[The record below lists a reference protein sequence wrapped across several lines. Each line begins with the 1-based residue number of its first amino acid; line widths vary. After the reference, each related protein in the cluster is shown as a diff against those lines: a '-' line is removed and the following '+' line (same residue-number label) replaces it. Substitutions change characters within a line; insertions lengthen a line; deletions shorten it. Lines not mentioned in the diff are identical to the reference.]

1 MMRLMT
7 IQEAKIHGK
16 RELVSSPTPELDTAV
31 LLQHITGF
39 DKTHLLLNRD
49 FCLTAEQEVDFLS
62 AIERRKTGFPIAY
75 ITGHKEFFGLDFYV
89 TPDVLIP
96 KPDTELLVELAL
108 DALEDKFRAKPDA
121 IPTVCDMCTG
131 SGCVGLSIAKTLSD
145 KASEKKETK
154 DYTDGC
160 KCDVSEDFRECGGA
174 EDSRSLSLT
183 LVDISEKA
191 LDIAKKNAE
200 RLLGRDERSNVPSQ
214 TAPRS
219 LLPAPCSLLPPH
231 FSLLTPNSSL
241 LTPHLSFVQSNL
253 FENVLPTFDLIVT
266 NPPYVPHSESVELLK
281 DGRSEPLLALD
292 GDVNE
297 AGESS
302 GSDDGL
308 ALIRRL
314 VPQCY
319 QHLNRNGVLIMETG
333 EYNAE
338 ATAELFKEAGFRNIH
353 IEYDMN
359 EMMRDV
365 VGVK

>member
-1 MMRLMT
+1 MT
-7 IQEAKIHGK
+7 IQQAKIYGK
-16 RELVSSPTPELDTAV
+16 SELTSSPTPELDTAV

-49 FCLTAEQEVDFLS
+49 YELTQKQEADFLTA
-62 AIERRKTGFPIAY
+62 IEKRKTGLPVAY

-131 SGCVGLSIAKTLSD
+131 SGCVGLSIAKTLAD
-145 KASEKKETK
+145 KAGEKKETT
-154 DYTDGC
+154 DYTD
-160 KCDVSEDFRECGGA
+160 SQR
-174 EDSRSLSLT
+174 LSFT
-183 LVDISEKA
+183 LVDISENA
-191 LDIAKKNAE
+191 LAIARKNAE
-200 RLLGRDERSNVPSQ
+200 RLIVQKEM
-214 TAPRS
+214 
-219 LLPAPCSLLPPH
+219 PH
-231 FSLLTPNSSL
+231 FI
-241 LTPHLSFVQSNL
+241 QSNL

-266 NPPYVPHSESVELLK
+266 NPPYVPHSKSLELLK

-292 GDVNE
+292 GDVDE
-297 AGESS
+297 VGESS
-302 GSDDGL
+302 GTNDGL

-319 QHLNRNGVLIMETG
+319 EHLNRNGGLIMETG

-338 ATAELFKEAGFRNIH
+338 ATAELFKQAGFRNVK

>member
-1 MMRLMT
+1 MT
-7 IQEAKIHGK
+7 IQQAKIYGK
-16 RELVSSPTPELDTAV
+16 NELTSSPSPELDVAV

-49 FCLTAEQEVDFLS
+49 YELTSEQEGDFQS

-108 DALEDKFRAKPDA
+108 DALEDKFRAKPDM

-131 SGCVGLSIAKTLSD
+131 SGCVALSIAK
-145 KASEKKETK
+145 ASEKLAGSNEQL
-154 DYTDGC
+154 
-160 KCDVSEDFRECGGA
+160 ENQRA
-174 EDSRSLSLT
+174 EIKFT

-191 LDIAKKNAE
+191 LVVARKNAE
-200 RLLGRDERSNVPSQ
+200 RLLGTSETMSRKGSDERNNVQSSGGRAKQSPENTFRFPLS
-214 TAPRS
+214 TF
-219 LLPAPCSLLPPH
+219 H
-231 FSLLTPNSSL
+231 FIR
-241 LTPHLSFVQSNL
+241 SNL

-292 GDVNE
+292 GDVDLD
-297 AGESS
+297 GKPS

-308 ALIRRL
+308 GLIRHL
-314 VPQCY
+314 VPQCWE
-319 QHLNRNGVLIMETG
+319 HLNRNGVLIMETG

-338 ATAELFKEAGFRNIH
+338 ETAELFKQAGFRNVR

>member
-1 MMRLMT
+1 MT
-7 IQEAKIHGK
+7 IQEAKTYGK
-16 RELVSSPTPELDTAV
+16 QNLLSSPTPELDTAV
-31 LLQHITGF
+31 ILQHITGF

-49 FCLTAEQEVDFLS
+49 FELTDGQKADFLA

-75 ITGHKEFFGLDFYV
+75 ITGHKEFFALDFYV

-145 KASEKKETK
+145 KARLKKETT
-154 DYTDGC
+154 DYTDYT
-160 KCDVSEDFRECGGA
+160 DDT
-174 EDSRSLSLT
+174 DSRRLSLT

-200 RLLGRDERSNVPSQ
+200 RLLGRDERSNVPKRNFQ
-214 TAPRS
+214 
-219 LLPAPCSLLPPH
+219 L
-231 FSLLTPNSSL
+231 SSFNF
-241 LTPHLSFVQSNL
+241 HLVQSNL
-253 FENVLPTFDLIVT
+253 FENVLPAFDLIVT

-281 DGRSEPLLALD
+281 DGRNEPLLALD

-297 AGESS
+297 AGEAS
-302 GSDDGL
+302 GSCDGL

-319 QHLNRNGVLIMETG
+319 EHLNRNGVLIMETG
-333 EYNAE
+333 EYNAQE
-338 ATAELFKEAGFRNIH
+338 TAELFKKAGFRNVR

>member
-1 MMRLMT
+1 MT
-7 IQEAKIHGK
+7 IQQAKIYGK
-16 RELVSSPTPELDTAV
+16 SELTSSPTPELDTAV

-49 FCLTAEQEVDFLS
+49 YELTQKQEADFLTA
-62 AIERRKTGFPIAY
+62 IEKRKTGLPVAY

-131 SGCVGLSIAKTLSD
+131 SGCVGLSIAKTLAD
-145 KASEKKETK
+145 KAGEKKETTDGT
-154 DYTDGC
+154 DYTD
-160 KCDVSEDFRECGGA
+160 
-174 EDSRSLSLT
+174 SRRLSFT

-191 LDIAKKNAE
+191 LAVARKNAE
-200 RLLGRDERSNVPSQ
+200 RLISQ
-214 TAPRS
+214 KEM
-219 LLPAPCSLLPPH
+219 PH
-231 FSLLTPNSSL
+231 
-241 LTPHLSFVQSNL
+241 FVQSNL

-266 NPPYVPHSESVELLK
+266 NPPYVPHSESLELLK

-292 GDVNE
+292 GDVDE
-297 AGESS
+297 VGESS
-302 GSDDGL
+302 GTDDGL

-319 QHLNRNGVLIMETG
+319 EHLNRNGGLIMETG

-338 ATAELFKEAGFRNIH
+338 ATAELFKQAGFRNVK

>member
-1 MMRLMT
+1 MT
-7 IQEAKIHGK
+7 IQQAKIYGK
-16 RELVSSPTPELDTAV
+16 SELTSSPTPELDTAV

-49 FCLTAEQEVDFLS
+49 YELTQKQEADFLTA
-62 AIERRKTGFPIAY
+62 IEKRKTGLPVAY

-131 SGCVGLSIAKTLSD
+131 SGCVGLSIAKTLAD
-145 KASEKKETK
+145 KAGEKKETTDGT
-154 DYTDGC
+154 DYTD
-160 KCDVSEDFRECGGA
+160 
-174 EDSRSLSLT
+174 SRRLSFT
-183 LVDISEKA
+183 LVDISENA
-191 LDIAKKNAE
+191 LAIARKNAE
-200 RLLGRDERSNVPSQ
+200 RLIVTSETMSRKESDERSNVQSQ
-214 TAPRS
+214 KGRAKQSPENTF
-219 LLPAPCSLLPPH
+219 H
-231 FSLLTPNSSL
+231 FP
-241 LTPHLSFVQSNL
+241 LSTFHFIRSNL

-292 GDVNE
+292 GDVDLD
-297 AGESS
+297 GKPS
-302 GSDDGL
+302 GTNDGL
-308 ALIRRL
+308 GLIRHL

-319 QHLNRNGVLIMETG
+319 EHLNRNGVLIMETG

-338 ATAELFKEAGFRNIH
+338 ETAELLKQAGFRNVK

>member
-1 MMRLMT
+1 MT
-7 IQEAKIHGK
+7 IQEAKLYGK
-16 RELVSSPTPELDTAV
+16 NQLASSPTPELDTAV

-49 FCLTAEQEVDFLS
+49 FELSGEQESDFLA
-62 AIERRKTGFPIAY
+62 AIEKRKTGLPVAY
-75 ITGHKEFFGLDFYV
+75 ITGHKEFFALDFLV

-108 DALEDKFRAKPDA
+108 DALEDKFRANPA
-121 IPTVCDMCTG
+121 SIPTVCDMCTG
-131 SGCVGLSIAKTLSD
+131 SGCVGISIAKTLSD
-145 KASEKKETK
+145 KASEKKETT
-154 DYTDGC
+154 DYTD
-160 KCDVSEDFRECGGA
+160 SH
-174 EDSRSLSLT
+174 SLSLT

-200 RLLGRDERSNVPSQ
+200 RLLGSDERSNVPSQ
-214 TAPRS
+214 TAPR
-219 LLPAPCSLLPPH
+219 LM
-231 FSLLTPNSSL
+231 

-253 FENVLPTFDLIVT
+253 FENVLPAFDLIVT
-266 NPPYVPHSESVELLK
+266 NPPYVPHSESLELLK
-281 DGRSEPLLALD
+281 DGRNEPLLALD
-292 GDVNE
+292 GDVDE
-297 AGESS
+297 YGEY
-302 GSDDGL
+302 DFTTDGL
-308 ALIRRL
+308 SLIRRL

-319 QHLNRNGVLIMETG
+319 EHLNRNGVLIMETG

-338 ATAELFKEAGFRNIH
+338 ATAELFKQAGFRNIH

>member
-1 MMRLMT
+1 MT
-7 IQEAKIHGK
+7 IQEAKINGK

-49 FCLTAEQEVDFLS
+49 FCLTAEQKAEFLA

-96 KPDTELLVELAL
+96 KPDTELLVELAI

-145 KASEKKETK
+145 KTSEKKETT

-160 KCDVSEDFRECGGA
+160 KCDVSEDFRECGGT

-191 LDIAKKNAE
+191 LEVARTNAE
-200 RLLGRDERSNVPSQ
+200 RLLGRDERSDVLSQ
-214 TAPRS
+214 TAP
-219 LLPAPCSLLPPH
+219 C
-231 FSLLTPNSSL
+231 LTPHSSL

-253 FENVLPTFDLIVT
+253 FENVLPAFDLIVT
-266 NPPYVPHSESVELLK
+266 NPPYVPHSESLELLK

-292 GDVNE
+292 GDVDE
-297 AGESS
+297 YGEY
-302 GSDDGL
+302 DFTTDGL
-308 ALIRRL
+308 SLIRRL

-319 QHLNRNGVLIMETG
+319 EHLNRNGVLIMETG
-333 EYNAE
+333 EYNAQE
-338 ATAELFKEAGFRNIH
+338 TAELFKKAGFRNVR

>member
-1 MMRLMT
+1 MT
-7 IQEAKIHGK
+7 IQEAKTYGK
-16 RELVSSPTPELDTAV
+16 QNLLSSPTPELDTAV

-49 FCLTAEQEVDFLS
+49 FELTDGQESDFLAS
-62 AIERRKTGFPIAY
+62 IEKRKTGLPVAY

-145 KASEKKETK
+145 KASEKKETTDYTNYT
-154 DYTDGC
+154 DYTDYT
-160 KCDVSEDFRECGGA
+160 
-174 EDSRSLSLT
+174 DSRSLSLT

-200 RLLGRDERSNVPSQ
+200 RLLGQDERSNVPSQ

-219 LLPAPCSLLPPH
+219 LLTSHFSLLTPH

-297 AGESS
+297 AGEAS

-319 QHLNRNGVLIMETG
+319 EHLNRNGVLIMETG

-338 ATAELFKEAGFRNIH
+338 ATAELFKQAGFRNIH

>member
-1 MMRLMT
+1 MT

-16 RELVSSPTPELDTAV
+16 SELISSPTPELDTAV

-49 FCLTAEQEVDFLS
+49 FALTAEQKAVFLS
-62 AIERRKTGFPIAY
+62 SIEKRKTGLPVAY
-75 ITGHKEFFGLDFYV
+75 ITGHKEFFGLDFFV

-108 DALEDKFRAKPDA
+108 DALEDKFRAKPEA

-145 KASEKKETK
+145 KASEKKETT

-200 RLLGRDERSNVPSQ
+200 RLLKLDERSNVPKRNFQLS
-214 TAPRS
+214 T
-219 LLPAPCSLLPPH
+219 
-231 FSLLTPNSSL
+231 FNF
-241 LTPHLSFVQSNL
+241 HLIQSNL
-253 FENVLPTFDLIVT
+253 FENVLPAFDLIVT

-297 AGESS
+297 RGESS

-319 QHLNRNGVLIMETG
+319 EHLNRNGVLIMETG

>member
-1 MMRLMT
+1 MT

-16 RELVSSPTPELDTAV
+16 RELVSSPTSELDTAV
-31 LLQHITGF
+31 LLQYITGF

-49 FCLTAEQEVDFLS
+49 FALTAEQEAEFLS
-62 AIERRKTGFPIAY
+62 AIERRKTGFPVAY

-131 SGCVGLSIAKTLSD
+131 SGCVGLSIAKALSD
-145 KASEKKETK
+145 KASEKKEAT
-154 DYTDGC
+154 DYTAGC

-200 RLLGRDERSNVPSQ
+200 RLLGQDERSNVPSQ
-214 TAPRS
+214 TAPCS
-219 LLPAPCSLLPPH
+219 LLPAP
-231 FSLLTPNSSL
+231 SSL

-338 ATAELFKEAGFRNIH
+338 ATAELFKQAGFRNIH

-359 EMMRDV
+359 EMMRNV

>member
-7 IQEAKIHGK
+7 IQEAKIYGK

-49 FCLTAEQEVDFLS
+49 FDMTAEQEAFFRS
-62 AIERRKTGFPIAY
+62 SIEKRKTGFPVAY

-108 DALEDKFRAKPDA
+108 DALEDKFRAKSDS

-145 KASEKKETK
+145 KASEKKENT
-154 DYTDGC
+154 DYTDGT
-160 KCDVSEDFRECGGA
+160 
-174 EDSRSLSLT
+174 DSRRLSLT

-191 LDIAKKNAE
+191 LEVARTNAE
-200 RLLGRDERSNVPSQ
+200 RLLGRDERSNVPKRNFQLS
-214 TAPRS
+214 T
-219 LLPAPCSLLPPH
+219 
-231 FSLLTPNSSL
+231 FNF
-241 LTPHLSFVQSNL
+241 HLVQSNL
-253 FENVLPTFDLIVT
+253 FENVLPAFDLIVT

-338 ATAELFKEAGFRNIH
+338 ATAELFKEAGFRNIK

>member
-1 MMRLMT
+1 MT

-49 FCLTAEQEVDFLS
+49 FNLTAEQEAEFLA

-108 DALEDKFRAKPDA
+108 DALEDKFRAKPES

-145 KASEKKETK
+145 KASDKKETTDGT
-154 DYTDGC
+154 DYTD
-160 KCDVSEDFRECGGA
+160 
-174 EDSRSLSLT
+174 SRRLSLT

-191 LDIAKKNAE
+191 LEVARTNAE
-200 RLLGRDERSNVPSQ
+200 RLLGRDERSNVPKRNFQ
-214 TAPRS
+214 
-219 LLPAPCSLLPPH
+219 L
-231 FSLLTPNSSL
+231 SSFNF
-241 LTPHLSFVQSNL
+241 HLIQSNL
-253 FENVLPTFDLIVT
+253 FENVLPAFDLIVT

-281 DGRSEPLLALD
+281 DGRNEPLLALD

-297 AGESS
+297 AGEAS

-338 ATAELFKEAGFRNIH
+338 ATAELFKQAGFRNIH

>member
-1 MMRLMT
+1 MQIMT
-7 IQEAKIHGK
+7 IQQAKIYGK
-16 RELVSSPTPELDTAV
+16 SELTSSPTPELDTAV

-49 FCLTAEQEVDFLS
+49 YELTQKQEADFLTA
-62 AIERRKTGFPIAY
+62 IEKRKTGLPVAY

-131 SGCVGLSIAKTLSD
+131 SGCVGLSIAKTLAD
-145 KASEKKETK
+145 KAGEKKETTDGT
-154 DYTDGC
+154 DYTD
-160 KCDVSEDFRECGGA
+160 
-174 EDSRSLSLT
+174 SRRLSFT

-191 LDIAKKNAE
+191 LAVARKNAE
-200 RLLGRDERSNVPSQ
+200 RLISQ
-214 TAPRS
+214 KEM
-219 LLPAPCSLLPPH
+219 PH
-231 FSLLTPNSSL
+231 
-241 LTPHLSFVQSNL
+241 FVQSNL

-266 NPPYVPHSESVELLK
+266 NPPYVPHSESLELLK

-292 GDVNE
+292 GDVDE
-297 AGESS
+297 VGESS
-302 GSDDGL
+302 GTDDGL

-319 QHLNRNGVLIMETG
+319 EHLNRNGGLIMETG

-338 ATAELFKEAGFRNIH
+338 ATAELFKQAGFRNVK

>member
-1 MMRLMT
+1 MT

-16 RELVSSPTPELDTAV
+16 SELTSSPTPELDTAV

-49 FCLTAEQEVDFLS
+49 FALSSEQESNFLTAIQK
-62 AIERRKTGFPIAY
+62 RKTGFPIAY
-75 ITGHKEFFGLDFYV
+75 ITGHKEFFGYDFYV

-108 DALEDKFRAKPDA
+108 DALEDKFRANPNS

-131 SGCVGLSIAKTLSD
+131 SGCVGLSIN
-145 KASEKKETK
+145 SELRIRN
-154 DYTDGC
+154 
-160 KCDVSEDFRECGGA
+160 SEIK
-174 EDSRSLSLT
+174 LT

-191 LDIAKKNAE
+191 LDVARKNAE
-200 RLLGRDERSNVPSQ
+200 RILGTSETMSRKKLDERSNVLSQ
-214 TAPRS
+214 DRRAKQCPESNSEFRI
-219 LLPAPCSLLPPH
+219 
-231 FSLLTPNSSL
+231 PNYAL
-241 LTPHLSFVQSNL
+241 IRSNL

-292 GDVNE
+292 GDVNLD
-297 AGESS
+297 GTSS
-302 GSDDGL
+302 GTDDGL
-308 ALIRRL
+308 GLIRHL

-319 QHLNRNGVLIMETG
+319 EHLNRNGVLIMETG

-338 ATAELFKEAGFRNIH
+338 ATAQLFKQAGFRNIR

>member
-1 MMRLMT
+1 MAGIQQNATGANLDFLKILVQNKQAMT
-7 IQEAKIHGK
+7 IQQAKIYGK
-16 RELVSSPTPELDTAV
+16 SELTSSPTPELDTAV

-39 DKTHLLLNRD
+39 DKTHLLFNRD
-49 FCLTAEQEVDFLS
+49 YELTQKQEADFLTA
-62 AIERRKTGFPIAY
+62 IEKRKTGLPVAY

-121 IPTVCDMCTG
+121 IPAVCDMCTG
-131 SGCVGLSIAKTLSD
+131 SGCVGISVAKTLAD
-145 KASEKKETK
+145 KAGEKKETTDGT
-154 DYTDGC
+154 DYTD
-160 KCDVSEDFRECGGA
+160 
-174 EDSRSLSLT
+174 SRRLSFT

-191 LDIAKKNAE
+191 LAIARKNCVG
-200 RLLGRDERSNVPSQ
+200 LGMD
-214 TAPRS
+214 TANF
-219 LLPAPCSLLPPH
+219 H
-231 FSLLTPNSSL
+231 FI
-241 LTPHLSFVQSNL
+241 QSNL

-266 NPPYVPHSESVELLK
+266 NPPYVPHSESLELLK

-297 AGESS
+297 VGEAS
-302 GSDDGL
+302 GTNDGL

-319 QHLNRNGVLIMETG
+319 EHLNRNGGLIMETG

-338 ATAELFKEAGFRNIH
+338 ATAELFKQAGFRNVK

>member
-1 MMRLMT
+1 MT
-7 IQEAKIHGK
+7 IQQAKIHGK
-16 RELVSSPTPELDTAV
+16 SELVSSPSPELDTAV

-49 FCLTAEQEVDFLS
+49 FCLTAEQEAEFLS

-145 KASEKKETK
+145 KASEKKETTDGT
-154 DYTDGC
+154 DYTDGTAGC
-160 KCDVSEDFRECGGA
+160 KCGGA
-174 EDSRSLSLT
+174 EDFRSLSLT

-200 RLLGRDERSNVPSQ
+200 RLLKLDERSNVPN
-214 TAPRS
+214 R
-219 LLPAPCSLLPPH
+219 PPH

-253 FENVLPTFDLIVT
+253 FENVLPAFDLIVT

-338 ATAELFKEAGFRNIH
+338 ATAELFKQAGFRNIH

>member
-1 MMRLMT
+1 MT

-16 RELVSSPTPELDTAV
+16 SELTSSPSPELDTAV

-49 FCLTAEQEVDFLS
+49 FALTAEQEAEFLS

-131 SGCVGLSIAKTLSD
+131 SGCVGLSIN
-145 KASEKKETK
+145 SELRIRN
-154 DYTDGC
+154 
-160 KCDVSEDFRECGGA
+160 SEIK
-174 EDSRSLSLT
+174 LT

-191 LDIAKKNAE
+191 LDVARKNAE
-200 RLLGRDERSNVPSQ
+200 RILGTSETMSRKKLDERSNVLSQ
-214 TAPRS
+214 DGRAKQCPESNSEFRI
-219 LLPAPCSLLPPH
+219 
-231 FSLLTPNSSL
+231 PNYAL
-241 LTPHLSFVQSNL
+241 IRSNL

-297 AGESS
+297 RGEAS
-302 GSDDGL
+302 GSCDGL

>member
-1 MMRLMT
+1 MKILVQNGLSMT
-7 IQEAKIHGK
+7 IQQAKIFGK
-16 RELVSSPTPELDTAV
+16 NELTSSPTPELDVAV

-49 FCLTAEQEVDFLS
+49 YELTAEQEADFLS
-62 AIERRKTGFPIAY
+62 AIEKRKTGFPVAY

-108 DALEDKFRAKPDA
+108 DALEDKFRAKPGM

-131 SGCVGLSIAKTLSD
+131 SGCVGISVV
-145 KASEKKETK
+145 KAFAEKNQENLPK
-154 DYTDGC
+154 
-160 KCDVSEDFRECGGA
+160 F
-174 EDSRSLSLT
+174 T

-191 LDIAKKNAE
+191 LDVARKNAE
-200 RLLGRDERSNVPSQ
+200 RLIVTSETMSRKESDERSDVQSSGGRAKQSPEN
-214 TAPRS
+214 TF
-219 LLPAPCSLLPPH
+219 H
-231 FSLLTPNSSL
+231 FP
-241 LTPHLSFVQSNL
+241 LSTFHFIRSNL

-292 GDVNE
+292 GDVDLD
-297 AGESS
+297 GKPS
-302 GSDDGL
+302 GTNDGL
-308 ALIRRL
+308 GLIRHL

-319 QHLNRNGVLIMETG
+319 EHLNRNGVLIMETG

-338 ATAELFKEAGFRNIH
+338 ETAELFKQAGFRNVR

-365 VGVK
+365 VGIK

>member
-1 MMRLMT
+1 MRLMT

-16 RELVSSPTPELDTAV
+16 RELTSSPSPELDTAV

-49 FCLTAEQEVDFLS
+49 FCLTAEQEAEFLS
-62 AIERRKTGFPIAY
+62 AIERRKTGFPVAY

-108 DALEDKFRAKPDA
+108 DALEDKFRAKPEA

-145 KASEKKETK
+145 KASEKKETT
-154 DYTDGC
+154 DYTDGTAGC
-160 KCDVSEDFRECGGA
+160 ECGGA

-191 LDIAKKNAE
+191 LEVARTNAE
-200 RLLGRDERSNVPSQ
+200 RLLGRDERSNVPKRNFQLS
-214 TAPRS
+214 T
-219 LLPAPCSLLPPH
+219 
-231 FSLLTPNSSL
+231 FNF
-241 LTPHLSFVQSNL
+241 HLIHSNL

-319 QHLNRNGVLIMETG
+319 EHLNRNGVLIMETG

-338 ATAELFKEAGFRNIH
+338 ATAELFKQAGFRNVK

>member
-1 MMRLMT
+1 MT
-7 IQEAKIHGK
+7 IQQAKIFGK
-16 RELVSSPTPELDTAV
+16 NELTSSPTPELDVAV

-49 FCLTAEQEVDFLS
+49 YELTAEQEADFLS
-62 AIERRKTGFPIAY
+62 AIEKRKTGFPVAY

-108 DALEDKFRAKPDA
+108 DALEDKFRAKPGI
-121 IPTVCDMCTG
+121 IPTICDMCTG
-131 SGCVGLSIAKTLSD
+131 SGCVGIAIAISKEQLAISNENSISI
-145 KASEKKETK
+145 
-154 DYTDGC
+154 
-160 KCDVSEDFRECGGA
+160 
-174 EDSRSLSLT
+174 T

-191 LDIAKKNAE
+191 LAVARKNAE
-200 RLLGRDERSNVPSQ
+200 RLLFADKGGCQ
-214 TAPRS
+214 KAI
-219 LLPAPCSLLPPH
+219 AHCSLLI
-231 FSLLTPNSSL
+231 
-241 LTPHLSFVQSNL
+241 SNL
-253 FENVLPTFDLIVT
+253 FENIPHTFDLIVT

-292 GDVNE
+292 GDVDE
-297 AGESS
+297 YGEYDFT
-302 GSDDGL
+302 DDGL
-308 ALIRRL
+308 SLIRRL

-319 QHLNRNGVLIMETG
+319 EHLNRNGVLIMETG

-338 ATAELFKEAGFRNIH
+338 ETAELFKQTGFRNVR